1 MSGETNKG
9 IIIHGGTMNSR
20 NTAVGDHAAATS
32 NDIHQAPP
40 QLDLPQLAA
49 ELQQLRNALRQR
61 AKEREHDAAVVAVG
75 DAEQAAGDGDGQ
87 TALEY
92 LKKGGKWALDVAKE
106 IGVSV
111 ASEALKTA
119 LKV

>member
-9 IIIHGGTMNSR
+9 IINQGGTFNIE
-20 NTAVGDHAAATS
+20 NLAVGEGARATS
-32 NDIHQAPP
+32 THINQSSP
-40 QLDLPQLAA
+40 QLDLPKLAA

-61 AKEREHDAAVVAVG
+61 AKEREHDAAIVAVG
-75 DAEQAAGDGDGQ
+75 DAEQAAEDGDGQ

-92 LKKGGKWALDVAKE
+92 LKKAGKWALDVAKE